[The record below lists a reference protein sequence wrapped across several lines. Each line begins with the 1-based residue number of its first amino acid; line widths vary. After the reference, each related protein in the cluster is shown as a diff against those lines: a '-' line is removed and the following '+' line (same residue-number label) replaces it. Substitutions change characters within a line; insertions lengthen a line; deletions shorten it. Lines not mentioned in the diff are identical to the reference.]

1 MNAGK
6 LSFYSELLALLWTW
20 IEELV
25 LTELI
30 GTHAEGQE
38 LTVQGQQNFQCR
50 LSYRSQVETPVVKP
64 LHLAA
69 RLIAAAAPRVFAR
82 NRRVDMR
89 LPPNL

>member
-1 MNAGK
+1 MRQLGVGGSYDVQSHSRSSELNLQVVMNAGK

-38 LTVQGQQNFQCR
+38 LTVQGQQNF
-50 LSYRSQVETPVVKP
+50 S
-64 LHLAA
+64 
-69 RLIAAAAPRVFAR
+69 
-82 NRRVDMR
+82 VD
-89 LPPNL
+89 